1 MQIPIIGEGNL
12 ANLFKKRQG
21 CNQYQNM
28 VPLLSTVQLA
38 LIPLH
43 NETNAGVSRMCPA
56 VSQQINS
63 LMVVSDTQSPKVLIV
78 DLTLVRVR
86 N

>member
-38 LIPLH
+38 LILLH

-63 LMVVSDTQSPKVLIV
+63 LMVSDTQSPKVLIV